1 MSTTFKGEI
10 KVASRIVDYLSSGL
24 YNSPAACLK
33 ELVNN
38 SYDADATEVTVSVK
52 PDADRIIVADD
63 GTGMSRAE
71 FERHFKRI
79 SESHKRDDADTTE
92 AGRPKVGKIGIGFI
106 AANELCDVMEIIST
120 KKGSKDR
127 LCVEVNFSEMR
138 LDPENREREGDAY
151 AKGDY
156 AGRVDQAPAAE
167 HYTRVLLKEIRGEA
181 RDIFIKA
188 SVSELDEG
196 TEAFEDR
203 TAGRLSVYGRRA
215 ESVRAMLERA
225 HDWGDLD
232 VYSQT
237 MLRVGL
243 NVPVRYLPN
252 WYVDDTDSLLAR
264 LTREVEKLGFKV
276 VYDGSDL
283 RKPVI
288 LPAAPQGHLLRKVE
302 ISGDHVAV
310 HGYLYAR
317 VGVLRPEW
325 LNGVLIR
332 IRHAAVGD
340 YDRSWLGFKA
350 AEGTLFQRWM
360 SCELWADDR
369 LEEALNI
376 DRRTL
381 RITHPAYVEL
391 QRAFHDELHE
401 FLGEVRKTLYTERST
416 ERRRGKAREEVARLR
431 EAVEQQ
437 SVRVPKA
444 TRQALVEREK
454 SLRSASKREL
464 GSVLRS
470 YSVSE
475 LYELAL
481 DVARETLPAADYR
494 RFAAALARR
503 LLD

>member
-1 MSTTFKGEI
+1 MSTTFEGEI

-38 SYDADATEVTVSVK
+38 SYDADATKVTVSVK

-63 GTGMSRAE
+63 GKGMSRAE
-71 FERHFKRI
+71 FERHFQRI

-92 AGRPKVGKIGIGFI
+92 SGRPKIGKIGIGFI
-106 AANELCDVMEIIST
+106 AANELCDVMEIVST
-120 KKGSKDR
+120 QEGSEEL

-138 LDPENREREGDAY
+138 RDPENRERDGDSY

-156 AGRVDQAPAAE
+156 IGRVDRAPANE

-188 SVSELDEG
+188 DLDHLG
-196 TEAFEDR
+196 DDTEEYEDR
-203 TAGRLSVYGRRA
+203 TAGGMSIYGRKP
-215 ESVRAMLERA
+215 ESVREILERTR
-225 HDWGDLD
+225 DWGDLD

-243 NVPVRYLPN
+243 NSPVRYLPD
-252 WYVDDTDSLLAR
+252 WYEHDESGLLAGLTKQVER
-264 LTREVEKLGFKV
+264 LHFQV

-283 RKPVI
+283 RKPVV
-288 LPAAPQGHLLRKVE
+288 LSEPSEGHLLRRVD
-302 ISGDHVAV
+302 ITGDHVEA

-317 VGVLRPEW
+317 VGVIRPEW
-325 LNGVLIR
+325 LNGVLVR
-332 IRHAAVGD
+332 IRNAAVGD
-340 YDRSWLGFKA
+340 YDRSWLGFKT

-360 SCELWADDR
+360 TCELWANDS

-381 RITHPAYVEL
+381 RITHPGYVEL
-391 QRAFHDELHE
+391 QRAFHEVLHD
-401 FLGEVRKTLYTERST
+401 FLGEVRKSLYADRST
-416 ERRRGKAREEVARLR
+416 ERRRGKAQAEVSRLR
-431 EAVEQQ
+431 KAIEQP
-437 SVRVPKA
+437 SSGVAKA
-444 TRQALVEREK
+444 TREALVERERTLK
-454 SLRSASKREL
+454 SASKSEL

-481 DVARETLPAADYR
+481 DVAKETLPPGEYR
-494 RFAAALARR
+494 KYAAALAKR
-503 LLD
+503 LLS